1 MVSRSKE
8 LGTHL
13 GQSVTCWR
21 PCPMVG
27 AQSIGIALQSGG
39 QRKAAMLL
47 LKQGFGVKDAYVI
60 PCASAS
66 EQKLLMRRL
75 AEETGALEV
84 PFDCLK
90 RVLPMMLAEDLAA
103 SASSRS

>member
-1 MVSRSKE
+1 M
-8 LGTHL
+8 LATLPDG
-13 GQSVTCWR
+13 G
-21 PCPMVG
+21 G